1 MLESISNN
9 VFEYQKLTPEEQT
22 RRGILGR
29 LVGVIADSKNP
40 TRNGR
45 KYSLELWEKT
55 FQNPIMKEKIEN
67 RVCFGE
73 IGHPIDGREE
83 IDAEKIAIC
92 LAEIPKINSNGQLMG
107 VFDILNTPC
116 GKILKT
122 LLDYGANIGVSSRGS
137 GDLISGF
144 DGEEVDP
151 NTYECVGWDAVL
163 LPAVKEARVKLVTE
177 SLQGKTL
184 NQALSESLD
193 NANEEEKIIMQETL
207 NNLNIKLDEDT
218 SFDYMLLSR
227 LKSDCDY
234 VLTTLKNHR
243 KEYPDQF
250 IDDNRLSDIEHG
262 LWAKDID
269 KHIDYMLSIYDKLE
283 EKPEWISRDDIENYR
298 LQLHNYV
305 DGIDEDLSG
314 KHCDDIEKYSTVQ
327 PVVSSK
333 GEEMEELQNL
343 LKENNE
349 LATTITK
356 LQEKLSV
363 SYAKET
369 KMQNKVLNLTN
380 SIRKLTE
387 EAKKL
392 QALESKVST
401 LNEELNEAKTQLKL
415 TSNQLAYKN
424 KEATLYNNRISLLK
438 DTLTE
443 KLQTINTLNENLSSL
458 NNQLKK
464 MSAQYNENLQDLNNT
479 LKLKQNEYQDKL
491 DKSSKLVEDYKK
503 IASNAVDHY
512 IESQANMLG
521 VNKNEI
527 TNRLSKKYSFK
538 DIDTICESIREE
550 KLNFSTLPFRVSSTL
565 TENVKVQPKSY
576 RPDSILPARKDEDD
590 IDDQLRYLAGLQ

>member
-92 LAEIPKINSNGQLMG
+92 LAEIPKVNSKGQLMG

-137 GDLISGF
+137 GDLIAGF

-177 SLQGKTL
+177 SLHGKTL

-193 NANEEEKIIMQETL
+193 NAKEEEKKIMRETIDNINTIL
-207 NNLNIKLDEDT
+207 NNTSTSLMESKETIEYAMDTLHDYLVKWYDTNIAPEKVIDAEQAGWDEET
-218 SFDYMLLSR
+218 
-227 LKSDCDY
+227 
-234 VLTTLKNHR
+234 N
-243 KEYPDQF
+243 EAW
-250 IDDNRLSDIEHG
+250 
-262 LWAKDID
+262 LWLVNLITRIQHESVDID
-269 KHIDYMLSIYDKLE
+269 ITEVDQNMPVADDK
-283 EKPEWISRDDIENYR
+283 
-298 LQLHNYV
+298 
-305 DGIDEDLSG
+305 GAF
-314 KHCDDIEKYSTVQ
+314 
-327 PVVSSK
+327 
-333 GEEMEELQNL
+333 EELQTL

-363 SYAKET
+363 SYAKEA

-387 EAKKL
+387 ETKKL
-392 QALESKVST
+392 QSLESKVST
-401 LNEELNEAKTQLKL
+401 LNEELNEAKTQLKV

-424 KEATLYNNRISLLK
+424 KESTLYNSRISLLK

-443 KLQTINTLNENLSSL
+443 KLQTINTLNENISSL
-458 NNQLKK
+458 NTQMKE
-464 MSAQYNENLQDLNNT
+464 MSVQYNENLQDLNNT
-479 LKLKQNEYQDKL
+479 LELKQNEYQDKL

-512 IESQANMLG
+512 IESQASMLG

-538 DIDTICESIREE
+538 DINTICESIREE

-565 TENVKVQPKSY
+565 TENVKVQPKAY

>member
-55 FQNPIMKEKIEN
+55 FQNPIMREKIEN

-73 IGHPIDGREE
+73 IGHPVDGREE

-92 LAEIPKINSNGQLMG
+92 LAEIPKVNSKGQLMG

-137 GDLISGF
+137 GDIISGF

-151 NTYECVGWDAVL
+151 NTYDCIGWDAVL

-177 SLQGKTL
+177 SLHGKTL
-184 NQALSESLD
+184 KQALSESLD
-193 NANEEEKIIMQETL
+193 NAKEEEKKVIQETIDNI
-207 NNLNIKLDEDT
+207 NNVLDNDST
-218 SFDYMLLSR
+218 SLLES
-227 LKSDCDY
+227 
-234 VLTTLKNHR
+234 
-243 KEYPDQF
+243 KE
-250 IDDNRLSDIEHG
+250 SIEHAMDTLHDYLIKWYDTNIAPETG
-262 LWAKDID
+262 IDAEQAGWDEETQEAWLWILNLINRIQHESVDID
-269 KHIDYMLSIYDKLE
+269 IPEVNQDLPVDNDKG
-283 EKPEWISRDDIENYR
+283 
-298 LQLHNYV
+298 V
-305 DGIDEDLSG
+305 F
-314 KHCDDIEKYSTVQ
+314 
-327 PVVSSK
+327 
-333 GEEMEELQNL
+333 EELQTL

-349 LATTITK
+349 LANTITK

-363 SYAKET
+363 SYAKEA
-369 KMQNKVLNLTN
+369 KMQTKAINLTN
-380 SIRKLTE
+380 SVRKLTE

-392 QALESKVST
+392 QSLEAKIST
-401 LNEELNEAKTQLKL
+401 LNENLNEANTQLKL

-424 KEATLYNNRISLLK
+424 KEVTIYKNRASLIQNN
-438 DTLTE
+438 LTE
-443 KLQTINTLNENLSSL
+443 KLHEISTLNETLSSL
-458 NNQLKK
+458 RNQFQE
-464 MSAQYNENLQDLNNT
+464 MSTQYEEQLQDLNNT
-479 LKLKQNEYQDKL
+479 IELKKNEYKDKL
-491 DKSSKLVEDYKK
+491 DSSSRLVEEYKK
-503 IASNAVDHY
+503 IASNAVNHY
-512 IESQANMLG
+512 IDSQASMLG
-521 VNKNEI
+521 VSKNEI

-550 KLNFSTLPFRVSSTL
+550 KLNLSTLPFRVSTPL
-565 TENVKVQPKSY
+565 TENVKVQTKSY
-576 RPDSILPARKDEDD
+576 HPDSILPARTDEDD